1 MNIAIVFAGGTGQRM
16 NTKTRPKQFLEL
28 HGKPILVYTLEQFQ
42 QHNEIDHIILVSIQD
57 WLDYCF
63 DLAEKYHLS
72 KICAIIPGGNTGQ
85 QSIYKGLGKAAE
97 QFSGDSIV
105 LIHDGVRPLID
116 EETITKDLECVRKH
130 GSAVTVSPAIE
141 TIALKGEEGKVGQII
156 DRSQC
161 QLAKAPQCFY
171 LKDILDA
178 HYRAQVDG
186 GKEFV
191 DSACLMQNMVINC
204 ILLRERQRILKL
216 RLPGTFIFLE
226 RSLMQERI
234 YKYWVYENL

>member
-85 QSIYKGLGKAAE
+85 QSIYKGLSKAAE

-191 DSACLMQNMVINC
+191 DSACLMQNYGY
-204 ILLRERQRILKL
+204 KL
-216 RLPGTFIFLE
+216 YTVEGTPENIKITTPVDFYIF
-226 RSLMQERI
+226 RAIIDAR
-234 YKYWVYENL
+234 ENLQILGI